1 MIPRLALRR
10 AVAAAA
16 LVVIAGSACNNPVLT
31 QGPRL
36 AKQQELRV
44 RLDDQPQ
51 SLDPGQSQYPFE
63 TAVLRVIGEPL
74 LKSAPDLS
82 GVVPAAAASYD
93 VTDGGARYV
102 FHLRKDAQYWD
113 GQPVKAKDFV
123 YAWRRLIDP
132 RLASPT
138 GTFFANAVYNG
149 DKVSIL
155 DPQRDATKIDA
166 GLQSLGLSAPDDY
179 TFQVSLSRPYPAFIW
194 IATLP
199 SGAPIRQDIVTKYAD
214 KWSQSPDTLVTNGP
228 FKVSEMVAND
238 HLTLVPNP
246 HFWGP
251 KPTLTTITFLVI
263 NDGAAALAKFRSG
276 DLDVMDVQPAQAVAV
291 SGDSQLTK
299 DLIKS
304 PALTVWWIAYRVTA
318 PRLGNSRVRLA
329 LAQAIDRNALVRQ
342 VFQGQ
347 GAPAETLIPKGMQ
360 GYAPE
365 LVEAQNFDVAQARA
379 TLASAGVTASQL
391 NGVKLSYDRSSDF
404 SKATATFV
412 HDQLKTNLG
421 VNITLEPLD
430 TNTLNSRLASGNFE
444 MAGPLGWTADYPD
457 PADWF
462 SIFLTT
468 NSNNYSLY
476 QNGRYDSLVS
486 VAATDVEAGRRSQ
499 EYLQAQKQLVN
510 DAPVTFLAQNVTWF
524 LAQQYV
530 HGLATSSLDEWP
542 GEYSPETPYIAE
554 H

>member
-1 MIPRLALRR
+1 LIPRLALRR

>member
-1 MIPRLALRR
+1 LIPRLALRR

-524 LAQQYV
+524 LAQQYI

>member
-1 MIPRLALRR
+1 M
-10 AVAAAA
+10 
-16 LVVIAGSACNNPVLT
+16 
-31 QGPRL
+31 
-36 AKQQELRV
+36 
-44 RLDDQPQ
+44 
-51 SLDPGQSQYPFE
+51 
-63 TAVLRVIGEPL
+63 
-74 LKSAPDLS
+74 
-82 GVVPAAAASYD
+82 
-93 VTDGGARYV
+93 
-102 FHLRKDAQYWD
+102 
-113 GQPVKAKDFV
+113 
-123 YAWRRLIDP
+123 
-132 RLASPT
+132 
-138 GTFFANAVYNG
+138 
-149 DKVSIL
+149 
-155 DPQRDATKIDA
+155 
-166 GLQSLGLSAPDDY
+166 
-179 TFQVSLSRPYPAFIW
+179 
-194 IATLP
+194 
-199 SGAPIRQDIVTKYAD
+199 
-214 KWSQSPDTLVTNGP
+214 
-228 FKVSEMVAND
+228 
-238 HLTLVPNP
+238 
-246 HFWGP
+246 
-251 KPTLTTITFLVI
+251 
-263 NDGAAALAKFRSG
+263 
-276 DLDVMDVQPAQAVAV
+276 
-291 SGDSQLTK
+291 
-299 DLIKS
+299 
-304 PALTVWWIAYRVTA
+304 
-318 PRLGNSRVRLA
+318 
-329 LAQAIDRNALVRQ
+329 RQ